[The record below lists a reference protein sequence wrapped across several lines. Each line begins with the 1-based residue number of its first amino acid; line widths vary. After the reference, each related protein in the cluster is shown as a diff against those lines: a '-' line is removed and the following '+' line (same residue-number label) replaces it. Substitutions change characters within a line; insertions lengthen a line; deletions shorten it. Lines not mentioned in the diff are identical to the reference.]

1 MARDYP
7 ARADQVTGC
16 PPHHWIIDTRTQ
28 TCKKCGEERP
38 LPTPE
43 PGQWGRV
50 TSRPAAGA
58 AEPAAT
64 PAPKAEA
71 EDVEG

>member
-1 MARDYP
+1 MAREYP
-7 ARADQVTGC
+7 ARADQVAGC

-50 TSRPAAGA
+50 TNRPAA
-58 AEPAAT
+58 
-64 PAPKAEA
+64 APAEA
-71 EDVEG
+71 PVQPVAGTDGDEGDA